1 MTTESREQLEAWI
14 AQTKRHQR
22 TLGVVLAAAAAG
34 SVVLA
39 VTVGTVGGFGIVIVV
54 LVAICGFWITGS
66 HLLDWRRKLAAL
78 DRANAGARAGKRSD
92 L

>member
-1 MTTESREQLEAWI
+1 MTAESREQLEAWI

-22 TLGVVLAAAAAG
+22 TLGVALVAAAAG
-34 SVVLA
+34 SIALA
-39 VTVGTVGGFGIVIVV
+39 VTVGTAGGFAIVIVA
-54 LVAICGFWITGS
+54 LVAICAYWITGS

-78 DRANAGARAGKRSD
+78 DRANAGARAAKRSD